1 MRSPIASAFTLL
13 SSLALMAGC
22 YGADAPVDMPP
33 VPPPEPGDAGANV
46 ADAEPPTGPSEQDLA
61 SVTGCNSSD
70 TDAFRQALGAL
81 SDRWSTFESRASAQ
95 GTNLGACIENRVKSN
110 GEVRCVSS
118 TTGSCA
124 SGAAGY
130 SSCLSTRA
138 NVCQGWRTQ
147 IRTRYAVG
155 SAEHKICYGAMAA
168 HEFTHSCCEGENNAE
183 KVELAAFQTLR
194 SYYNR
199 PNMNWADCLT
209 Q

>member
-1 MRSPIASAFTLL
+1 MRLHVVCL
-13 SSLALMAGC
+13 SSLLGSLTLMTGC
-22 YGADAPVDMPP
+22 YSGDLPVDPPAEDGGDSADAGADAA
-33 VPPPEPGDAGANV
+33 PGDSG
-46 ADAEPPTGPSEQDLA
+46 EQGLA
-61 SVTGCNSSD
+61 SVTNCSASD
-70 TDAFRQALGAL
+70 TSAFRLALGVL
-81 SDRWSTFESRASAQ
+81 SERWSTFEAHASAQ

-130 SSCLSTRA
+130 SSCLSRRA

-147 IRTRYAVG
+147 IRSAFAVG
-155 SAEHKICYGAMAA
+155 SVEHRICYGAMAA

-183 KVELAAFQTLR
+183 KVELAAFLTLR

-199 PNMNWADCLT
+199 PTMNWASCLT